1 MFQIENPWFPKEFRR
16 DISSTFCYTGSGD
29 EFSVSELCGP
39 VNPFSDIFCFNFKQ
53 VLKFLF
59 SSYGL
64 YYFETGDYVD
74 KIQVLA
80 IVPYEGMKFSLSEVA
95 SQRQDMEIEIHIG
108 DLEKGLDIVNAL
120 PLDSYDVILS
130 RGGTAQM
137 LRDATELPV
146 VEISLSVYD
155 ILRSLRLAQN
165 YTLRHAIVGFPSI
178 TDVSCLLRDLI
189 QREINIFPIHNSEE
203 ATQVLQTLKADG
215 YQMVIGDMITSTLAK
230 QAGLNSVLITSGTES
245 IENALNTVAE
255 QYHSV
260 RRQRRLN
267 KLLLETLRSQNVQ
280 AFILDAQ
287 GQAVINTLSDQ
298 AQELKNSLK
307 KEVDSLSK
315 RGHYTYTKK
324 SRDKT
329 RQYIVEAQQLEA
341 DHLLYNAFF
350 LTPDLSAD
358 FIGIEYIDAQKAE
371 KRYLDSFFIS
381 GLQDREISE
390 KTKRYLKSSL
400 PCWLEGEPG
409 TGKDCMAYN
418 LYLQSA
424 CQNTPL
430 ILIDC
435 AVLDSKGW
443 KHLLTNARSPLQG
456 SGQMIYL
463 RSCESIPEIFVA
475 PLFEWMESIGLRQNK
490 LVLGFSDLQTPTPH
504 SVYSRMENAFSGLRF
519 FLPPLRDSMNEIHN
533 LISLCISTLNM
544 SLGKEIIGMDDE
556 AIEQIQNFPW
566 PENYSQLR
574 RVLSQAMLLT
584 EGGLIQGSTIRKLLR
599 SEFSYSAAGEKET
612 ALLPDMTLHEY
623 QRCIIQ
629 QVLKAENNNQSQ
641 AAKRLGI
648 SRSTLWRMLKEI

>member
-1 MFQIENPWFPKEFRR
+1 MTMVEAPDCANLTPESNAPVKSSAIINNLIIENSFLSALVFQIENPWFPKEFRR

-59 SSYGL
+59 SSHGL

-341 DHLLYNAFF
+341 DHLLYNALF

-381 GLQDREISE
+381 GSGDFRKNETLSKIISPLLAGGRARNWQGLYGLQSLSAKCLSKHPPDLDRLCCSGFQRMETPAHKRPIASSGKRPNDLSE
-390 KTKRYLKSSL
+390 KLRVHSRDF
-400 PCWLEGEPG
+400 CRAAFRMD
-409 TGKDCMAYN
+409 GKY
-418 LYLQSA
+418 
-424 CQNTPL
+424 
-430 ILIDC
+430 
-435 AVLDSKGW
+435 W
-443 KHLLTNARSPLQG
+443 
-456 SGQMIYL
+456 
-463 RSCESIPEIFVA
+463 VA
-475 PLFEWMESIGLRQNK
+475 
-490 LVLGFSDLQTPTPH
+490 
-504 SVYSRMENAFSGLRF
+504 A
-519 FLPPLRDSMNEIHN
+519 
-533 LISLCISTLNM
+533 
-544 SLGKEIIGMDDE
+544 
-556 AIEQIQNFPW
+556 EQI
-566 PENYSQLR
+566 
-574 RVLSQAMLLT
+574 
-584 EGGLIQGSTIRKLLR
+584 GSWLFR
-599 SEFSYSAAGEKET
+599 FADSYSPFRVFQNG
-612 ALLPDMTLHEY
+612 
-623 QRCIIQ
+623 
-629 QVLKAENNNQSQ
+629 
-641 AAKRLGI
+641 KRLFGPKVFP
-648 SRSTLWRMLKEI
+648 SAPARFDE